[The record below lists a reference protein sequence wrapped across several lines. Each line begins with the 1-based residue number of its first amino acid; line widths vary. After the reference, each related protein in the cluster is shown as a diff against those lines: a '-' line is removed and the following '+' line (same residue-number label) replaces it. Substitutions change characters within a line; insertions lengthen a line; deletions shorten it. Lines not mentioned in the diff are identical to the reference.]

1 MSARNTIFCCK
12 SGIRA
17 PTQGA
22 KLPSIDESEVE
33 DSALLAKKTNGPRKS
48 GIRQRADY
56 GKTRA
61 DIKRQNSSD
70 YSSDEDNADSNKVDL
85 TELDN
90 GNKSCEAV
98 AKAAGCTFVPSDKAQ
113 KEWERYCEKM
123 KL

>member
-1 MSARNTIFCCK
+1 LDLTSGVGATCASAYIHNLMVA
-12 SGIRA
+12 G
-17 PTQGA
+17 
-22 KLPSIDESEVE
+22 
-33 DSALLAKKTNGPRKS
+33 KK
-48 GIRQRADY
+48 
-56 GKTRA
+56 
-61 DIKRQNSSD
+61 